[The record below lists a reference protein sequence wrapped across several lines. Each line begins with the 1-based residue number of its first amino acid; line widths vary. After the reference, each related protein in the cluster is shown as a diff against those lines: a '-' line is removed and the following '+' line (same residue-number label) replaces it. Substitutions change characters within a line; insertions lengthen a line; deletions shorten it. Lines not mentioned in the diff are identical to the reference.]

1 LGKSG
6 AVPGGRAGELLGE
19 TQPVQYRERM
29 SVGVGVLDRETGQV
43 LLHSLV
49 EIEGK
54 KNRAV
59 TRISGESE
67 PSRLL
72 PGPTSQR

>member
-1 LGKSG
+1 
-6 AVPGGRAGELLGE
+6 
-19 TQPVQYRERM
+19 M